1 MVQLKVMRR
10 SIRKCFIEIEQ
21 LEKRALNDSVRDF
34 YVRIRTLFM
43 HKFEI
48 SYGDRR
54 LTEKLLRLLR
64 KCPVD
69 MGMKLDQAIE
79 RKKAA
84 KKNKTTTT
92 KSIIRNFIQDLKTFA
107 WRLENGLSETLTE
120 ENEKRR
126 VRAIAQLASAN
137 LQNNSANKGLINAVD
152 ENIRLCQDICSLCE
166 EMIIKSICID
176 EKGW

>member
-1 MVQLKVMRR
+1 
-10 SIRKCFIEIEQ
+10 
-21 LEKRALNDSVRDF
+21 
-34 YVRIRTLFM
+34 M

-64 KCPVD
+64 KCPVE

-84 KKNKTTTT
+84 MKNKTTTT
-92 KSIIRNFIQDLKTFA
+92 KSIIRNFIQQLKTFA
-107 WRLENGLSETLTE
+107 GRLEDGLSEILTE
-120 ENEKRR
+120 EDEKRR

-152 ENIRLCQDICSLCE
+152 ENVSLCQEICSLCE
-166 EMIIKSICID
+166 EMIQKTYI
-176 EKGW
+176 GH